1 MYLTTTVKRF
11 LQDRCVNHWNK
22 EMPTHARI
30 ADSSIFELQEFSES
44 GRSGI
49 SPSDVTVLYLVTRGP
64 YQERDWK
71 AALHFPKTF
80 HNPD

>member
-1 MYLTTTVKRF
+1 MCLTTTVKRF

-30 ADSSIFELQEFSES
+30 ADSSIFELQKS

-49 SPSDVTVLYLVTRGP
+49 SPADVTVLYLLTRGP

-71 AALHFPKTF
+71 PALNFPKTF
-80 HNPD
+80 YNPD